1 MYKSVTSGI
10 KKYNLDTSLHRLHK
24 EGTEKNDFGMDNSTE
39 LLDGGFGLYST
50 ANTKKSI
57 GPIKTE
63 YYRVA
68 LVRSGSAAFT
78 IGLETF
84 YPVRNGI
91 IFGFPGQLFSLQ
103 EMTPDFFTYYML
115 FSESF
120 IADSLL
126 LKNHHN
132 QFPFLTYS
140 GVPCFPLTEEEGN
153 EIEAII
159 GQMNDE
165 VKNRKANS
173 SQAIR
178 LYIQLIFIKASR
190 SYTHKILSRQ
200 GSGDSSTLLF
210 SRFVKLVSE
219 HFLTAK
225 KVSDYAAMLH
235 VSADHLNRTIKTHSD
250 KTAHELIDE
259 MVVRE
264 TKAYLLH
271 SKLSVAEIGYQLGFS
286 DPSHFNKF
294 FKKLSGFT
302 PLQYRNRS
310 AK

>member
-24 EGTEKNDFGMDNSTE
+24 EDGVKTNFGMDNSTE

-50 ANTKKSI
+50 ANVKKSI
-57 GPIKTE
+57 GPIKTG

-68 LVRSGSAAFT
+68 IVRSGSAAFS

-84 YPVRNGI
+84 HPVRNGI
-91 IFGFPGQLFSLQ
+91 IFGFPGQVFSLQ
-103 EMTPDFFTYYML
+103 DMTEDFFTYYML
-115 FSESF
+115 FSENF

-126 LKNHHN
+126 KDHYN
-132 QFPFLTYS
+132 QFPFLTYA
-140 GVPCFPLTEEEGN
+140 GVPCFPLTEEEGD

-159 GQMNDE
+159 GQMNEE
-165 VKNRKANS
+165 VKNRKANA

-178 LYIQLIFIKASR
+178 LYIQLIFLKASR

-200 GSGDSSTLLF
+200 GSGDSGALLF

-225 KVSDYAAMLH
+225 KVSDYASMLH
-235 VSADHLNRTIKTHSD
+235 VSSDHLNRTIKMHSD

-259 MVVRE
+259 MVLRE

-294 FKKLSGFT
+294 FKKLSGCT
-302 PLQYRNRS
+302 PLQYRNRPV
-310 AK
+310 K